1 MNFNKIIEQIAEY
14 GLEGIRESVDIE
26 CKLAIGKD
34 GKGGLPNAVWESYS
48 AFANTDGGVIILGV
62 KENTDGSF
70 ITYGI
75 EKPAKIRTDF
85 FNTINN
91 KDQVS
96 DNLLTDKSLMEMKI
110 DNKTIMLIAVPRASR
125 KQQPI
130 YLKKNPLNSYIRQN
144 EGDYRLDEQRVA
156 RLMADREHDSRDD
169 EVLANFTLDDI
180 YTNSLKAYRQ
190 RYTNLN
196 PYSDINDFDDTEFL
210 RHIGGYGT
218 NRITKQSGLTK
229 AGLLMF
235 GKHSAITEVFP
246 DYFVDYQEWGDDIEA
261 TRWLDR
267 ITPDG
272 TWSGNLFDFYNKTIL
287 KLSENLKVPFV
298 LKDGIRQEDTPVH
311 KAVREA
317 LVNSIVHADY
327 TDKSAILIIKKP
339 TGFYFRNPGNM
350 RMPIE
355 LARLR
360 SETDCRNRKL
370 QQMFRMLKIC
380 EQAGSGLPDIEL
392 SWRSQHWIPPNLTE
406 NFMPSNHTILQ
417 MDMVDLFPQNIMQEL
432 QAKYGQRFDSLD
444 KHEQTILALAT
455 QGEIDHK
462 QLKPLLPIH
471 PADITKMLQHLVKQ
485 GMLVS
490 TGGRWAIYSLA
501 NENSLAGNDQSLAGA
516 STGLNELSYPNNE
529 PSYPNNEPSYPNNE
543 PSYPNNEP
551 SYPNNE
557 VEISDNTHLISIA
570 TPARLKKRL
579 PNDEL
584 RAIIL
589 QLCQHDFLSLIKVSD
604 LIARTTQTTQNHL
617 TALVKEAKLAKKY
630 PQDTHPSQAYRT
642 TDKGLAYLQT
652 LDDNPQQDLLI

>member
-1 MNFNKIIEQIAEY
+1 MH
-14 GLEGIRESVDIE
+14 
-26 CKLAIGKD
+26 
-34 GKGGLPNAVWESYS
+34 
-48 AFANTDGGVIILGV
+48 
-62 KENTDGSF
+62 
-70 ITYGI
+70 
-75 EKPAKIRTDF
+75 F
-85 FNTINN
+85 FSC
-91 KDQVS
+91 V
-96 DNLLTDKSLMEMKI
+96 
-110 DNKTIMLIAVPRASR
+110 
-125 KQQPI
+125 
-130 YLKKNPLNSYIRQN
+130 
-144 EGDYRLDEQRVA
+144 
-156 RLMADREHDSRDD
+156 
-169 EVLANFTLDDI
+169 
-180 YTNSLKAYRQ
+180 
-190 RYTNLN
+190 
-196 PYSDINDFDDTEFL
+196 
-210 RHIGGYGT
+210 
-218 NRITKQSGLTK
+218 
-229 AGLLMF
+229 
-235 GKHSAITEVFP
+235 
-246 DYFVDYQEWGDDIEA
+246 YFVDYQEWGDDIEA

-529 PSYPNNEPSYPNNE
+529 PSYPNNEL
-543 PSYPNNEP
+543 SYPNNEP

-642 TDKGLAYLQT
+642 TDKGRVYLET
-652 LDDNPQQDLLI
+652 LDDNPQQNLLI